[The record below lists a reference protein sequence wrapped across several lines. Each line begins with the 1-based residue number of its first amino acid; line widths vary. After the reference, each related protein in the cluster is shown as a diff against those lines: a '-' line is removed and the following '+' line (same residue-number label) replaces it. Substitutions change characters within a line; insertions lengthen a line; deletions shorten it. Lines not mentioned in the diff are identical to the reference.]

1 MTLVTINAPSH
12 TTSNN
17 AYDPVVLATAARRGA
32 EWLVASGIQM
42 SDTVA
47 QHAGGFPA
55 WIDADTGEIP
65 YVYAEISGY
74 LVTYMCWQYA
84 RTGDQRFLTSARR
97 AADWLIDSP
106 VYHAPTGA
114 FRCLLPVT
122 PSRFDYKREQLYAFD
137 CGVIL
142 NGLVD
147 LYRADGSAKYLDASM
162 RVADWLTGASQRA
175 DGSFRPVFDL
185 TKNQWIESNQEWSL
199 SACGYHTKISLGLAN
214 LAQVT
219 KNSRYADAALAGC
232 DYALRF
238 QQPDGRFVTFP
249 DLGGTN
255 SHPHAYTAEGLWV
268 VGHMLD
274 RDAYLDASARATEWL
289 FAQQSPD
296 GYVPR
301 HYHDGKPEYNER
313 VDILSQALR
322 LAELHRAEDRVP
334 VSLEANMAK
343 LVPVILR
350 NQCADTN
357 AAYDGAFFFGRLSD
371 GAQMRHAN
379 VWVTSFA
386 TQALQLRHDRL
397 TGAALMKPLYM
408 V

>member
-1 MTLVTINAPSH
+1 MTPVTINASSQSAIQPDDL
-12 TTSNN
+12 TS
-17 AYDPVVLATAARRGA
+17 LANAARRGA
-32 EWLVASGIQM
+32 AWLLASGIQF
-42 SDTVA
+42 SDA
-47 QHAGGFPA
+47 SAERAGGFPA
-55 WIDADTGEIP
+55 WIDADSGEIP

-84 RTGDQRFLTSARR
+84 RTGDERFLDSARR

-122 PSRFDYKREQLYAFD
+122 PSRFDYKREHLYAFD

-147 LYRADGSAKYLDASM
+147 LFRADGSAKYLDAST

-185 TKNQWIESNQEWSL
+185 TTQQWIESNKEWSL

-214 LAQVT
+214 LALVT
-219 KNSRYADAALAGC
+219 KNARYADAAIAGC
-232 DYALRF
+232 EFALRF

-274 RDAYLDASARATEWL
+274 RDDYLTASARATEWL
-289 FAQQSPD
+289 FAQQSEE

-301 HYHDGKPEYNER
+301 HYHDGTPEYNER

-322 LAELHRAEDRVP
+322 LAELHRVDESIPA
-334 VSLEANMAK
+334 SIEAGMAR
-343 LVPVILR
+343 LVPVIMR
-350 NQCADTN
+350 NQCADAN
-357 AAYDGAFFFGRLSD
+357 PAYDGAFFFGRLSN
-371 GAQMRHAN
+371 GTQMRHAN
-379 VWVTSFA
+379 VWVTAFA

-397 TGAALMKPLYM
+397 TGGAPLKPSYM